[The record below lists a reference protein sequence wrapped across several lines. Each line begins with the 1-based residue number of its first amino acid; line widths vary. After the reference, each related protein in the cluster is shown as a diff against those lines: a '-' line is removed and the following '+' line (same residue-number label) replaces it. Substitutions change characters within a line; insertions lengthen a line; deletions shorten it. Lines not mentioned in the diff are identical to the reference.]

1 MAHVSDHIVSPA
13 VTPPPGQPR
22 FAGLDGLRGI
32 AILMV
37 VTCHAAGFAGITVH
51 EGGWM
56 LHYLYAGVILF
67 FALSGF
73 LIYRP
78 FVAGHARGETGPEL
92 ARYAR
97 RRVLRIVPAYWV
109 ALTVL
114 AVWPGLHGDVLG
126 GQWWRFYLLVHGYAM
141 STITAGLGVT
151 WSLCVE
157 VAFYALV
164 PVFALGARALAR
176 RAGWVWWRAEL
187 ALIAVFWAVGV
198 AVFVSVV
205 AGATPL
211 WMANSIF
218 SAGTWFSGGMALA
231 VVSVAAPSSR
241 RASGL
246 EAIFARRGG
255 LLWLAALGA
264 LVVAARASRLWT
276 NPDDGLG
283 RFVIG
288 NTLSHVLVGVSAA
301 LAVAPVVA
309 GAGGIT
315 RAVSRWRPLMLLGLI
330 SYGVFLWHWP
340 LLAWLHGTDPALA
353 GGSPQLHGFGLLAL
367 AGLAAAVAAATLSY
381 RLVELPFLRRK
392 DRAGR
397 AVSAHK
403 PGAVTGRPIVA
414 SRSPERG

>member
-1 MAHVSDHIVSPA
+1 MPLVSDQIVSPA
-13 VTPPPGQPR
+13 VSPPPGQPR

-37 VTCHAAGFAGITVH
+37 VTCHAAGFAGLTQR
-51 EGGWM
+51 EGGW
-56 LHYLYAGVILF
+56 LLLNLWGGVILF

-78 FVAGHARGETGPEL
+78 FVAAHARGDTGPGL

-114 AVWPGLHGDVLG
+114 ALWPGLHGDVLG
-126 GQWWRFYLLVHGYAM
+126 EGWWRFYLFAHSYSM
-141 STITAGLGVT
+141 STIIAGLGVT

-164 PVFALGARALAR
+164 PLFALGARALAR

-187 ALIAVFWAVGV
+187 AMIGVFWVVGV

-205 AGATPL
+205 AGATPV

-218 SAGTWFSGGMALA
+218 SAGMWFSGGMALA
-231 VVSVAAPSSR
+231 VVSVAAASSP
-241 RASGL
+241 RAARL
-246 EAIFARRGG
+246 EAGLARRGG
-255 LLWLAALGA
+255 LLWLVA
-264 LVVAARASRLWT
+264 LVAWVAAACAPRIDMTPGDGRALFMT
-276 NPDDGLG
+276 
-283 RFVIG
+283 G
-288 NTLSHVLVGVSAA
+288 NTLSRVLLGVSAA

-309 GAGGIT
+309 GAGGIA
-315 RAVSRWRPLMLLGLI
+315 RAISGWRPLMLLGLI

-340 LLAWLHGTDPALA
+340 LLAWLHGTDPTLA
-353 GGSPQLHGFGLLAL
+353 GGSPELHAFGPLVL
-367 AGLAAAVAAATLSY
+367 AGLSAAIVAATLSY

-392 DRAGR
+392 EPKGRVGRELDAEDRV
-397 AVSAHK
+397 VS
-403 PGAVTGRPIVA
+403 RL
-414 SRSPERG
+414 RSS